1 MMRIP
6 LFGQDS
12 EPLYTSR
19 VMAAAGTAFLFLV
32 FCLVVLIVPSG
43 KQERKFE
50 TVRIVLSGQSGIQ
63 ESASG
68 EEFSPPV
75 PVLNSASAEE
85 FKEAPMPEPSEREQA
100 QPESVP
106 LLHAAETPEIEPPA
120 ERKSAPQK
128 KRPETVNSLP
138 EKKSAAVRNP
148 ETPAEKR
155 VAEFVAHKSAEEL
168 MAEQFSAR
176 KKTVEFDDSLFEDAD
191 SSADTV
197 TRPAPVPA
205 VAGSSGISGT
215 SAKSA
220 EKNPVLSA
228 ASAAAVSSPGGNSAE
243 AETVVALGAV
253 SRAESHSF
261 SGGQKRDSGGEF
273 SGDDVDRLSMKWNGG
288 GARKPIGTPSV
299 SLSSESGKLIDN
311 DVTAVIAITV
321 LPGGNV
327 LGTEIRFV
335 SGGALIPDSVKDEI
349 RRQISEWRFE
359 PGEGISTAE
368 FRLEI
373 QKI

>member
-1 MMRIP
+1 MTRVP

-32 FCLVVLIVPSG
+32 FCLLAFIVPSG
-43 KQERKFE
+43 KQERKFG
-50 TVRIVLSGQSGIQ
+50 TVRIVLSGQTGIQ
-63 ESASG
+63 EAAPG
-68 EEFSPPV
+68 DEFSPPA

-85 FKEAPMPEPSEREQA
+85 FKETPMPEPSVKEPV

-106 LLHAAETPEIEPPA
+106 LLHPAETPEIPSPV
-120 ERKSAPQK
+120 ERKTAPQK
-128 KRPETVNSLP
+128 KRPEPVNSLT
-138 EKKSAAVRNP
+138 EKNSAAARNA

-176 KKTVEFDDSLFEDAD
+176 KKTVEFDDSLFDDAD
-191 SSADTV
+191 SASDTV
-197 TRPAPVPA
+197 TRPETVPA

-220 EKNPVLSA
+220 EKNPVLSS
-228 ASAAAVSSPGGNSAE
+228 ASAAGVSSSGGNPAE
-243 AETVVALGAV
+243 AETVAALGAV

-261 SGGQKRDSGGEF
+261 SGGRKMDSGGEF
-273 SGDDVDRLSMKWNGG
+273 SGDDTDRLSMDWNGG

-299 SLSSESGKLIDN
+299 SLSSENGKLIDN

-327 LGTEIRFV
+327 VGTEIRFV

-359 PGEGISTAE
+359 SGEGISTAE

-373 QKI
+373 QKR